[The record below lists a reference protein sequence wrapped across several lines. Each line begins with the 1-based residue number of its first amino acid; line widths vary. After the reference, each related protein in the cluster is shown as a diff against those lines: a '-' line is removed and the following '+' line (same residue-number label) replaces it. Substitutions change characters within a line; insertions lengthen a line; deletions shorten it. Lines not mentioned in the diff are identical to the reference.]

1 MIVKYVV
8 CIEGD
13 DEYHLSLKFRS
24 IYRVLPDA
32 VAAKH
37 GWIRVIDETGEDYLY
52 PQSRFEAVELTE
64 EVEQA
69 LFAAEKI
76 DQNTLITEHP

>member
-1 MIVKYVV
+1 MAEKYVV
-8 CIEGD
+8 CVKGD
-13 DEYHLSLKFRS
+13 DQYHLSLKFRS

-52 PQSRFEAVELTE
+52 PRSRFETVDLTE
-64 EVEQA
+64 EAEQA
-69 LFAAEKI
+69 LFAASERGQ
-76 DQNTLITEHP
+76 DDLVTERP

>member
-1 MIVKYVV
+1 MTEKYVV
-8 CIEGD
+8 CIKGD
-13 DEYHLSLKFRS
+13 DEYHFSLKFRS

-52 PQSRFEAVELTE
+52 PRSRFEAVDLTAGA
-64 EVEQA
+64 EQA
-69 LFAAEKI
+69 LFAADEMGQ
-76 DQNTLITEHP
+76 DTLVTERP